1 MQEGAFKTYNIMAV
15 LKFNGIGITAMAG
28 AVPSHVIENL
38 KYTEFFP
45 EDQVKEV
52 VDKVGVLQR
61 RFADAETCSSDLCF
75 AAAQKLF
82 FDNNIDRSEIDLLI
96 FISQTQD
103 YRMPATACTL
113 QHRLG
118 LNNSCIAF
126 DVNLGC
132 SAFIYG
138 MSIAYSMMQTGT
150 IRKALILDG
159 ETRSKVYGPR
169 DRRSA
174 FIFGDGGIAALVECN
189 ERFGETT
196 LSLNTDGSRANLIMI
211 KAGGYRHPSTPETLK
226 ERVVD
231 EYGNMRSEEQ
241 GYMKGGDV
249 FNFVI
254 REIPRD
260 IKRTIAEAG
269 KTVEDIDYFCFHQ
282 ANNFINAFI
291 AKKMKL
297 DVNKIPHTIEKFGNT
312 SSVSVPLTIVS
323 ELKDKMKGEKTL
335 MMSAFGVGMTWATG
349 IVSFVDTR
357 ISDIIEVANGQPVD
371 EYLSRYYTPIEDVS
385 EQSEIHPDCN

>member
-1 MQEGAFKTYNIMAV
+1 MAF
-15 LKFNGIGITAMAG
+15 LKFNGVGITAMAG
-28 AVPSHVIENL
+28 AVPSHVIDNL
-38 KYTEFFP
+38 KYTDYFP

-52 VDKVGVLQR
+52 VAKVGVYER
-61 RFADAETCSSDLCF
+61 RFADENTCSSDLCF
-75 AAAQKLF
+75 AAAQKLIV
-82 FDNNIDRSEIDLLI
+82 DNNIERDDIDLLV
-96 FISQTQD
+96 FISQTPD
-103 YRMPATACTL
+103 YRMPATSVTL

-118 LNNSCIAF
+118 LKQTCIAF
-126 DVNLGC
+126 DINLGC

-138 MSIAYSMMQTGT
+138 LSVVYSMMQHSGL
-150 IRKALILDG
+150 RKALLLDG

-174 FIFGDGGIAALVECN
+174 FIFGDGGIAALVECD
-189 ERFGETT
+189 EKFGETT
-196 LSLNTDGSRANLIMI
+196 LSLNSDGSRADLIMI
-211 KAGGYRHPSTPETLK
+211 KAGGYRHMSTPETLK

-260 IKRTIAEAG
+260 IKNTIAEAG
-269 KTVEDIDYFCFHQ
+269 KSAEEIDYFCFHQ
-282 ANNFINAFI
+282 ANNFINSYI

-297 DVNKIPHTIEKFGNT
+297 DTSKIPHTIDKFGNT

-323 ELKDKMKGEKTL
+323 ELKDKLGGKKTL
-335 MMSAFGVGMTWATG
+335 LMTAFGVGMTWATG
-349 IVSFVDTR
+349 VVSFVDTK
-357 ISDIIEVANGQPVD
+357 ISDIVEVENGQPVD
-371 EYLSRYYTPIEDVS
+371 EDLRREYTPIEGES
-385 EQSEIHPDCN
+385 EESATHPNKED